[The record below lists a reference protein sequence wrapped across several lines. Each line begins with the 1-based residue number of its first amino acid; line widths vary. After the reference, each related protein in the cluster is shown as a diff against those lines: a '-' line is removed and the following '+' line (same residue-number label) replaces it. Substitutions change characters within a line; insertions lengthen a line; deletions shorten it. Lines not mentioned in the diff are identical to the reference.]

1 MNRDNSREQNTL
13 GLKVGFRDLSR
24 FPLRRMKVMRWRWR
38 CSRLR
43 RFVLSAREEKV
54 VIVLESDD
62 RDEGVEPE
70 KLKFFLSSGC
80 LSHQTQFLLCHSQ
93 HQGNPAEPDDRWKT
107 LSKPLRNSL
116 NIQTLKGRLKKKR
129 CSVLL
134 LINISA
140 PPWRF
145 FMFFTCFASRFVL
158 VVCFIAVWVCLV
170 KCAADGNTHC
180 IL

>member
-24 FPLRRMKVMRWRWR
+24 FPLRRMKAMRWRWK

-54 VIVLESDD
+54 VIVLESYD

-116 NIQTLKGRLKKKR
+116 NIQTLKGRLKKKDAL
-129 CSVLL
+129 CCHWSIFQLL
-134 LINISA
+134 HEDFSC
-140 PPWRF
+140 
-145 FMFFTCFASRFVL
+145 FFTCFASRFVL